1 MTPPSTRTLPSLT
14 PPRINVWSSRQARR
28 TPSTR
33 PSPVLTGPLLV
44 SRAVVVAGVTGV
56 VLVALLA
63 APGGVV
69 AASAPGPDGA
79 SRMLQTSTAVALAG
93 VAQPAPPPPP
103 EPEPEPEPVV
113 GVGVSSCGVF
123 DVSACVGEAFT
134 AMLRTAVVEVVNPA
148 LELLSNTLLQTP
160 QPTAVPRLA
169 ALWGMSWQIAVA
181 VYGVVVVVAG
191 LVVMAH
197 QSVQARY
204 GVREIGPRLLL
215 GFVAGW
221 VTLPLADMAVQ
232 VANAVSGRLV
242 GGVDERAGM
251 AGLAALV
258 RSSVAS
264 PPPVVGVAPWPLLLA
279 GLVVGLLLVGVLVG
293 YLVRVVAV
301 IVLVAAGP
309 VVVMWHAL
317 PQTDPVA
324 RWWWRAL
331 GGLLSIQV
339 IQALIIAVGLAV
351 ILPDPARPGR
361 DSPAAV
367 LGLPGDGAGWVTLLV
382 VGVLLWVLVRVPGWV
397 WAQVKV
403 SAGGRSTV
411 TRLVTAALLYKTGGL
426 LRGAIA
432 GTATR
437 PPGRRGPPR
446 GPGDP
451 THGAGVDPYA
461 AAPVEANGQWQIPFG
476 PLRRRRPAA
485 TQQPWTPPRG
495 ADGAPRRGPGQTA
508 LPLAEGLWPEDRPV
522 ATRGGQWRLPIPA
535 TPVPHPP
542 TPPNPP
548 ARGPMRAGQMQFP
561 GYRGRTGLRAA
572 GPVEPRRWYWPEN
585 RPPPGAPEPGVQQAL
600 ISARRVPP
608 AAPPPSVRAV
618 RETQLALDLPPVQP
632 YQHRLRFTD
641 PRRPLPERP
650 VPFTAPALTPTRPR
664 PTTPHPT
671 PGPNP
676 SGGRR

>member
-1 MTPPSTRTLPSLT
+1 M
-14 PPRINVWSSRQARR
+14 
-28 TPSTR
+28 
-33 PSPVLTGPLLV
+33 
-44 SRAVVVAGVTGV
+44 SRAVVAAGVTV
-56 VLVALLA
+56 AVLVTLLA
-63 APGGVV
+63 APTGV
-69 AASAPGPDGA
+69 AAASPPGPDGP
-79 SRMLQTSTAVALAG
+79 SRMAQTSTAVAPAG
-93 VAQPAPPPPP
+93 VAQPAPPPPQPP
-103 EPEPEPEPVV
+103 EPGLGPGPVV

-160 QPTAVPRLA
+160 QPTAVPRLT

-258 RSSVAS
+258 RVSVAS
-264 PPPVVGVAPWPLLLA
+264 PSPVAGAAPWPLLLA

-339 IQALIIAVGLAV
+339 IQALIIAVGLTV
-351 ILPDPARPGR
+351 ILPDPTTPGR
-361 DSPAAV
+361 DGPAAV

-411 TRLVTAALLYKTGGL
+411 TRLATAALLYKTGGL

-437 PPGRRGPPR
+437 PRGRRGPPR

-451 THGAGVDPYA
+451 THGAGADPYA

-485 TQQPWTPPRG
+485 TQQSWTPPRG
-495 ADGAPRRGPGQTA
+495 ADEGPRPGPGQTA
-508 LPLAEGLWPEDRPV
+508 LPLADGLWPEDRPV

-535 TPVPHPP
+535 TPVPRPP
-542 TPPNPP
+542 TPPAP
-548 ARGPMRAGQMQFP
+548 AAARAPMRAGQMQFP
-561 GYRGRTGLRAA
+561 GYRGRPGPR
-572 GPVEPRRWYWPEN
+572 GGEPVEPRRWYWPED
-585 RPPPGAPEPGVQQAL
+585 RPPPGAAEPGVQQAL
-600 ISARRVPP
+600 FSARRVPP
-608 AAPPPSVRAV
+608 SAPPPGVV
-618 RETQLALDLPPVQP
+618 RETQLALDLPPARP

-664 PTTPHPT
+664 PTTPHP
-671 PGPNP
+671 PPPPPVGPKP